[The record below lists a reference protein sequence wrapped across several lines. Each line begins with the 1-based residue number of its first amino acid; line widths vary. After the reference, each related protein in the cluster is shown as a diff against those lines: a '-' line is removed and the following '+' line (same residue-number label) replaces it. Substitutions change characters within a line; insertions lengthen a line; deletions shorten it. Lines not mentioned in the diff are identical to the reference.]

1 MFGLTITVLM
11 VTLRLLIPLAM
22 TALLVWALKRL
33 DAHWQNQAPH
43 AHVLRVRH

>member
-11 VTLRLLIPLAM
+11 VTLRLLIPLAL

-33 DAHWQNQAPH
+33 DAHWQSQAPH
-43 AHVLRVRH
+43 PHVLRVRH